1 MPLPIAAGTS
11 VLVVTTSVAA
21 AATRQWGQLLADA
34 QEQLQF
40 TVSLGEELKGGSVAL
55 ALACTVPWNLVV
67 WQWPGVIAGAQLAA
81 AFNQNSAL
89 GTAVGEETA
98 NPAGGSR
105 EVKGG
110 TAQRAVGCVFCAVGL
125 AFAVLSAS
133 P

>member
-11 VLVVTTSVAA
+11 VLVVMTSVAA

-34 QEQLQF
+34 QEQMQY
-40 TVSLGEELKGGSVAL
+40 TVLGDEKGGSVAL

-89 GTAVGEETA
+89 GTAVGEKIA
-98 NPAGGSR
+98 NPAGDRR
-105 EVKGG
+105 EVKGE
-110 TAQRAVGCVFCAVGL
+110 TTQRAVGCVFCAVGL